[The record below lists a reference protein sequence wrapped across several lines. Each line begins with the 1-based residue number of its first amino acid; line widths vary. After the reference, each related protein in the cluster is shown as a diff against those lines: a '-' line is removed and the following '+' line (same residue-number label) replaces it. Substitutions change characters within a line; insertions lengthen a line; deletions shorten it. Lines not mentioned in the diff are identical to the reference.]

1 MNRIYPCLDLCV
13 TWATTGEVVL
23 RRNDIRKGLCILD
36 LQCLISVH
44 LQISVPQSAQ
54 IIQRDRVIASLT
66 QFEEVAEDATVA
78 VAIAVR
84 APRRPPR
91 REARQIFE
99 AIDSNNP
106 WELADLLAHAL
117 GCNGEF
123 KKRRRALTD
132 FVNYLLEAQQ
142 KVMVSG
148 RRREPLLL
156 RLLLASSAS
165 LSFLDAY
172 GKTLLRAVHC
182 HAGSDEERIMRA
194 VVKTASK
201 LKRAWETSLGTFT
214 SPSTNSLSVHASK
227 MH

>member
-1 MNRIYPCLDLCV
+1 M
-13 TWATTGEVVL
+13 
-23 RRNDIRKGLCILD
+23 
-36 LQCLISVH
+36 
-44 LQISVPQSAQ
+44 
-54 IIQRDRVIASLT
+54 IASLT